1 MDRRKSLGV
10 RLVMSFM
17 ATSMIPII
25 LITIFSYYNI
35 SNIVNK
41 NNEELMKYNLMRTK
55 TTLEISVES
64 YEDVLVQIYSDD
76 DVVSLINKINRKEN
90 LIVSK
95 NQLRRA
101 LRGYFYAK
109 QFIRD
114 ISVITEDGTLVFYD
128 SITGAVTR
136 SSWIPELGVSP
147 KELYDT
153 YINENKTFVMS
164 TEEVERTLN
173 KRNFLFHLG
182 HRIVDFNR
190 KNVNIGI
197 VILSIDEEMLHN
209 ICSGGNQSS
218 IAYSFIVDQEGKLV
232 SYKEK
237 DLLGSAV
244 GGDKEDTDNKDKKQR
259 YQDFAQEQKIFG
271 NNDISIDYV
280 HDEKLKWDIVNVSNR
295 NEVLGKI
302 NQQQKITLITLTV
315 SVAVLMVMIAF
326 LTRDLT
332 GSIKSVVKIM
342 QSTGKGRLQE
352 RVKIDRK
359 MPNEVKVIAYQY
371 NTTMD
376 QLVESVEKEKRLVRQ
391 KKDAEIMALE
401 AQLNPHFL
409 YNTLDTINWIAI
421 GRKEFEIS
429 RAITALAVILRY
441 GIDNSNGIVTIRE
454 EYEWLKQYLFLQ
466 QTRLKDG
473 FESSI
478 EIPPELME
486 MKVHKLLI
494 QPFVENSFIHG
505 FENIKRIPVLKISM
519 ELQQQNR
526 LRILIE
532 DNGKGMPEEIIGQM
546 NKGIFQESGDKNQI
560 GLKNAM
566 YRISLYYEDQ
576 AEIQVESRED
586 AYTRIYITLPVI
598 TEGDEEAV

>member
-244 GGDKEDTDNKDKKQR
+244 GGDKEDTDNKDKKRR

-546 NKGIFQESGDKNQI
+546 NQGIFQESGDKNQI

-586 AYTRIYITLPVI
+586 AYTRIYVTLPVI

>member
-1 MDRRKSLGV
+1 
-10 RLVMSFM
+10 
-17 ATSMIPII
+17 
-25 LITIFSYYNI
+25 
-35 SNIVNK
+35 
-41 NNEELMKYNLMRTK
+41 
-55 TTLEISVES
+55 
-64 YEDVLVQIYSDD
+64 
-76 DVVSLINKINRKEN
+76 
-90 LIVSK
+90 
-95 NQLRRA
+95 
-101 LRGYFYAK
+101 
-109 QFIRD
+109 
-114 ISVITEDGTLVFYD
+114 
-128 SITGAVTR
+128 
-136 SSWIPELGVSP
+136 
-147 KELYDT
+147 
-153 YINENKTFVMS
+153 
-164 TEEVERTLN
+164 
-173 KRNFLFHLG
+173 
-182 HRIVDFNR
+182 
-190 KNVNIGI
+190 
-197 VILSIDEEMLHN
+197 
-209 ICSGGNQSS
+209 
-218 IAYSFIVDQEGKLV
+218 
-232 SYKEK
+232 
-237 DLLGSAV
+237 
-244 GGDKEDTDNKDKKQR
+244 
-259 YQDFAQEQKIFG
+259 
-271 NNDISIDYV
+271 
-280 HDEKLKWDIVNVSNR
+280 
-295 NEVLGKI
+295 
-302 NQQQKITLITLTV
+302 
-315 SVAVLMVMIAF
+315 
-326 LTRDLT
+326 
-332 GSIKSVVKIM
+332 
-342 QSTGKGRLQE
+342 
-352 RVKIDRK
+352 
-359 MPNEVKVIAYQY
+359 
-371 NTTMD
+371 
-376 QLVESVEKEKRLVRQ
+376 
-391 KKDAEIMALE
+391 MALE

>member
-25 LITIFSYYNI
+25 LITIFSNYNI

-76 DVVSLINKINRKEN
+76 DVVSLINKINRGEN

-95 NQLRRA
+95 NQLRRI

-109 QFIRD
+109 KFIRD

-128 SITGAVTR
+128 SITGSITR
-136 SSWIPELGVSP
+136 SAWIPVLGVSP

-153 YINENKTFVMS
+153 YINENKTFVMP
-164 TEEVERTLN
+164 TKEVEKTLN

-190 KNVNIGI
+190 QNTNIGI

-209 ICSGGNQSS
+209 ICSGGDQSS
-218 IAYSFIVDQEGKLV
+218 VVYSFIVDQEGKLV

-237 DLLGSAV
+237 DLLGSTA
-244 GGDKEDTDNKDKKQR
+244 GGDEKDKRRR
-259 YQDFAQEQKIFG
+259 YYEFAQVQEIFG
-271 NNDISIDYV
+271 SNDISIDYV
-280 HDEKLKWDIVNVSNR
+280 HDEKLDWDIVNVSNR

-302 NQQQKITLITLTV
+302 NQQQKMTLITLAV
-315 SVAVLMVMIAF
+315 SVTVLMIIIAF

-332 GSIKSVVKIM
+332 GSIKYVVKIM
-342 QSTGKGRLQE
+342 QSTGEGRLQE
-352 RVKIDRK
+352 RVEIDRK

-371 NTTMD
+371 NATMN
-376 QLVESVEKEKRLVRQ
+376 QLVESVEKEKQLVRQ
-391 KKDAEIMALE
+391 KKDAEITALE

-454 EYEWLKQYLFLQ
+454 ESEWLKQYLFLQ

-478 EIPPELME
+478 EIPPELMK

-505 FENIKRIPVLKISM
+505 FENIKRVPELRIHM
-519 ELQQQNR
+519 ELWQHNR
-526 LRILIE
+526 LQILIE
-532 DNGKGMPEEIIGQM
+532 DNGRGMPEEITKQM
-546 NKGIFQESGDKNQI
+546 NQGIFQESEDKNQI

-576 AEIQVESRED
+576 AEIRVESRDNE
-586 AYTRIYITLPVI
+586 YTRIYVTLPVI
-598 TEGDEEAV
+598 TEGDEKAV

>member
-546 NKGIFQESGDKNQI
+546 NQGIFQESGDKNQI

-586 AYTRIYITLPVI
+586 AYTRIYVTLPVI